1 LRASRLSFARQD
13 FRTPADAETV
23 VTSYPVG
30 RNVTVYYNPLE
41 PTESVLESIWPWE
54 PYWLMGV
61 GGAFLLLGASLAVI
75 LPRGS

>member
-1 LRASRLSFARQD
+1 
-13 FRTPADAETV
+13 
-23 VTSYPVG
+23 
-30 RNVTVYYNPLE
+30 VYYNPLE